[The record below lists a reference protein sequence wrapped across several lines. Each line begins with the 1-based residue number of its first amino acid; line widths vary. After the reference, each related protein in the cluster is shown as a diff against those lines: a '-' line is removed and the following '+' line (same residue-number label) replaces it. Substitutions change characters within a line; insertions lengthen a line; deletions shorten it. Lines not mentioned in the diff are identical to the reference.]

1 MDRCPENA
9 ASCLRHRLAAGV
21 LGFEGEGTRRSY
33 PTHHTLRGPAQQSTP
48 LASRTPRGLCGE
60 VPRFLP
66 TPPPCGSCG
75 VWRLLLVDAAPSSLG
90 TWPLPYCCPSS
101 LRPVCLVHP
110 ASPPFTIASAG
121 LPGNGGGDVIS
132 RKNNEFQKVVIHF
145 LKKYCHFLS
154 FKSTLFTLTNV
165 IPRSASPELV
175 S

>member
-21 LGFEGEGTRRSY
+21 LGFGGEGTQRSY
-33 PTHHTLRGPAQQSTP
+33 PTHHTLRASAQQSTP
-48 LASRTPRGLCGE
+48 LASRTPRGLCGGGTS
-60 VPRFLP
+60 VSSD
-66 TPPPCGSCG
+66 TPALRELR
-75 VWRLLLVDAAPSSLG
+75 VWHLLLVDAAPSSLG

-154 FKSTLFTLTNV
+154 FKSTVFTLTNV